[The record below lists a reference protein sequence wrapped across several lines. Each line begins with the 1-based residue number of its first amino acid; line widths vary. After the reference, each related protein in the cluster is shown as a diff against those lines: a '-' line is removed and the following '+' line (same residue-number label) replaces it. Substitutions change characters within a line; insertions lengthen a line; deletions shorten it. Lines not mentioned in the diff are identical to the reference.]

1 MQSID
6 ANIILRWLLGDH
18 EELSPKAE
26 KLIEDAQPKTLLV
39 TDIIVAEI
47 VYVLRG
53 TGRDRRQ
60 TSEALLLIG
69 RTDAFKYENEELVMK
84 ITYLLVE
91 TNLDFADCY
100 LLARARRENLGLKTF
115 DKSLEKLYTVKK

>member
-1 MQSID
+1 MRLID
-6 ANIILRWLLGDH
+6 TNIILRWLLGDH
-18 EELSPKAE
+18 KELSLKAE
-26 KLIEDAQPKTLLV
+26 KLVDKSRPATLLV
-39 TDIIVAEI
+39 TDVVIAEI

-69 RTDAFKYENEELVMK
+69 RTKAFKYENEGLVLN
-84 ITYLLVE
+84 ITDLLVG

-100 LLARARRENLGLKTF
+100 LLAKARREKLGLETF
-115 DKSLEKLYTVKK
+115 DSSLEKLYLIK